1 MADLQDVQDG
11 QLIPVGSKEIEITGS
26 IDKNEWDAKV
36 KKHCFFL
43 RILLFLMKIQTKV
56 DFP

>member
-36 KKHCFFL
+36 KKHCFFENST
-43 RILLFLMKIQTKV
+43 FLMKIQTKV

>member
-36 KKHCFFL
+36 KKHCFYENSDKSVL
-43 RILLFLMKIQTKV
+43 SMNQKNR
-56 DFP
+56 